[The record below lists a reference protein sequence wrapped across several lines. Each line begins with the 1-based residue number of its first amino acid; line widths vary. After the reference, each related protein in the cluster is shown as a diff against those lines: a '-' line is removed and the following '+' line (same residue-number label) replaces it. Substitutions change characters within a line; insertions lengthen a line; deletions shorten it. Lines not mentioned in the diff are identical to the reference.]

1 MTIVTKVMDSIFDIV
16 ILTQLVHSEPILN
29 LNKIEFKT
37 NSLSDLPFQ
46 PCQPQPSTS
55 PVTTRNRP
63 LVRASRNSKEVKT
76 SFSGT
81 SQFGLTSERSV
92 PRRSRD
98 QDQLS
103 MRTSYANFR
112 EICPGPQP
120 TRKISHPSRRLG
132 TSIKREHSRL
142 LSWPRRRTLQPS

>member
-1 MTIVTKVMDSIFDIV
+1 MTIETKVMDTIFDIA

-46 PCQPQPSTS
+46 AFQPQPSTS

-81 SQFGLTSERSV
+81 LLFGLTLERSV

-98 QDQLS
+98 QDQPS

-112 EICPGPQP
+112 ETCRGLRH
-120 TRKISHPSRRLG
+120 TRRISPPSRKRG
-132 TSIKREHSRL
+132 MSIKKEYSK
-142 LSWPRRRTLQPS
+142 LSS